1 MMLLRRCGIAL
12 VVVGLGCGP
21 RASRGGGQT
30 ATHRELGADGAV
42 RAFLAQPLDEKRRI
56 EFYWMRPSGPGP
68 FPVLVFLH
76 GHQEPAEQR
85 IGGRA
90 FVDWGSLRE
99 AAASGV
105 VAVAISQPGYG
116 SSDGPPDYCGP
127 ATQDAVIAVLEHFRD
142 QPFVD
147 RDRMVVEGI
156 SRGAIVAAMVA
167 SRYAALAGVVLI
179 SGVYD
184 LKFLYERDP
193 NDRILQ
199 NLSQEAR
206 VLDSSALAARSALEH
221 VAQIKT
227 PVLLLSGAKDIVAT
241 PEGATVFA
249 EALRAAGDEAEVV
262 VFPKAAHHIP
272 TAERAPI
279 IARFLNRTLRPAR
292 PFR

>member
-1 MMLLRRCGIAL
+1 MRPD
-12 VVVGLGCGP
+12 GP
-21 RASRGGGQT
+21 R
-30 ATHRELGADGAV
+30 
-42 RAFLAQPLDEKRRI
+42 
-56 EFYWMRPSGPGP
+56 P

-76 GHQEPAEQR
+76 GHQEPAEKR
-85 IGGRA
+85 VGGRA
-90 FVDWGSLRE
+90 FVDWGSLSE

-116 SSDGPPDYCGP
+116 ASDGPPDYCGP
-127 ATQDAVIAVLEHFRD
+127 ATQDAVIAVLDHLRA

-167 SRYAALAGVVLI
+167 SRYAALAGIVLI

-199 NLSQEAR
+199 NLSQEAG
-206 VLDSSALAARSALEH
+206 VLDLSALAARSALEH
-221 VAQIKT
+221 VAQIKA
-227 PVLLLSGAKDIVAT
+227 PVLLLSGAKDSVA
-241 PEGATVFA
+241 PPQGANVFA
-249 EALRAAGDEAEVV
+249 AALRAAGDEAETV
-262 VFPKAAHHIP
+262 VFPNAAHQIP
-272 TAERAPI
+272 MSERAPV

-292 PFR
+292 EFR